1 MFARVRGGLFAGLML
16 TTVLTASLAAQDSTT
31 MKPGGMAHDQMG
43 KDSMERDKRG
53 MGTMGMDHGMGA
65 GAMAPHGMFAG
76 AHDHVVSGSYS
87 ITMQEGKAA
96 LVLGDDFSL
105 DGAPDPYIVLSADD
119 MGSGMHTL
127 NLGRLKRKQGSSTF
141 VIPAGTDLAAYRQVL
156 VWCKRFNVTLGRA
169 ELAAGGA
176 MMHK

>member
-1 MFARVRGGLFAGLML
+1 MLARVRTGLFAGLML
-16 TTVLTASLAAQDSTT
+16 TTVLAASLAAQDSTT

-43 KDSMERDKRG
+43 KDKMDKDRK
-53 MGTMGMDHGMGA
+53 GTDKMGMDHGMGA

-87 ITMQEGKAA
+87 ITMQEDRAV

-127 NLGRLKRKQGSSTF
+127 NLGKLEHKKGSSTF
-141 VIPAGTDLAAYRQVL
+141 VIPAGTDLGAYHQVL
-156 VWCKRFNVTLGRA
+156 VWCKKFNVTLGKA
-169 ELAAGGA
+169 ELASGGA
-176 MMHK
+176 MMHN